1 VQAEIQLRLKKTP
14 LHEGGFRCKVIHTEK
29 IGPFTIQEAQMPK
42 LKHVMI
48 ALLLAVLMSSCSA
61 ANIFVKTVQGSGEVV
76 VEKRE
81 VESFSKIKAHGDL
94 ELFVTQVEPGVEVHA
109 ESNLMKY
116 IHTYVEDQTLIV
128 EIADTDGASINLQPL
143 EPIQVYVMLTKITD
157 VQLSGS
163 VDLKTGQLIAEDMQ
177 MNLSLSGESTAKI
190 NAVRADILN
199 INLSG
204 ASELEIVDGQVVE
217 QFIEASGDSQYLA
230 EWLKSDSTTMML
242 SKGSEATIW
251 AEEDFEVELSGG
263 STAYYYGSTNNLSEI
278 KSTGGSDY
286 ISKGE
291 R

>member
-1 VQAEIQLRLKKTP
+1 
-14 LHEGGFRCKVIHTEK
+14 
-29 IGPFTIQEAQMPK
+29 MPK
-42 LKHVMI
+42 IKHVMI
-48 ALLLAVLMSSCSA
+48 AILLAMLLSGCAV

-81 VESFSKIKAHGDL
+81 VEAFSKIKAHGDL

-157 VQLSGS
+157 LQLSGS
-163 VDLKTGQLIAEDMQ
+163 VDLVTGQLIAEDMD
-177 MNLSLSGESTAKI
+177 MNFSLSGGSTAKI
-190 NAVRADILN
+190 NAVRTGTLDL
-199 INLSG
+199 NLSG
-204 ASELEIVDGQVVE
+204 ASELEIVDGQISE
-217 QFIEASGDSQYLA
+217 QFIEASGDSRYLA
-230 EWLKSDSTTMML
+230 EWVKSESTTMML
-242 SKGSEATIW
+242 SGGSEATIW
-251 AEEDFEVELSGG
+251 AEEDFEVDLSGG
-263 STAYYYGSTNNLSEI
+263 SIAYYYGSPNNLNEI
-278 KSTGGSDY
+278 KNTGGSDY

>member
-1 VQAEIQLRLKKTP
+1 
-14 LHEGGFRCKVIHTEK
+14 
-29 IGPFTIQEAQMPK
+29 MPK
-42 LKHVMI
+42 LKHILI
-48 ALLLAVLMSSCSA
+48 ATFLAMLLSGCAV

-128 EIADTDGASINLQPL
+128 EIADTDGASINLMPL

-157 VQLSGS
+157 VQLSGG
-163 VDLKTGQLIAEDMQ
+163 VDLKTGQLIAEDLD
-177 MNLSLSGESTAKI
+177 MNLTLSGESTAKV
-190 NAVRADILN
+190 NAVRAGTLN

-204 ASELEIVDGQVVE
+204 DSGLEIVDGQVSE
-217 QFIEASGDSQYLA
+217 QLIEASGDSQYQA
-230 EWLKSDSTTMML
+230 EWLKSESAAMML
-242 SKGSEATIW
+242 SGGSEATIW
-251 AEEDFEVELSGG
+251 AEEDFEVDLSGG
-263 STAYYYGSTNNLSEI
+263 SIAYYYGSPNNLKEI

>member
-1 VQAEIQLRLKKTP
+1 MA
-14 LHEGGFRCKVIHTEK
+14 K
-29 IGPFTIQEAQMPK
+29 I
-42 LKHVMI
+42 KHVMI
-48 ALLLAVLMSSCSA
+48 ALLLAMLLSGCAV

-143 EPIQVYVMLTKITD
+143 EPIEVYVMLTKITD
-157 VQLSGS
+157 LQLSGS
-163 VDLKTGQLIAEDMQ
+163 VDLKTGQLIAEDMD
-177 MNLSLSGESTAKI
+177 MNFSLSGGSTAKI
-190 NAVRADILN
+190 NAVRTGTLDL
-199 INLSG
+199 NLSG
-204 ASELEIVDGQVVE
+204 ASELEIVDGQISE
-217 QFIEASGDSQYLA
+217 QFIEASGDSRYLA
-230 EWLKSDSTTMML
+230 EWVKSESTTMML
-242 SKGSEATIW
+242 SGGSEATIW
-251 AEEDFEVELSGG
+251 AEEDFEVDLSGG
-263 STAYYYGSTNNLSEI
+263 SIAYYYGSPNNLNEI
-278 KSTGGSDY
+278 KNTGGSDY

>member
-1 VQAEIQLRLKKTP
+1 
-14 LHEGGFRCKVIHTEK
+14 
-29 IGPFTIQEAQMPK
+29 MPK
-42 LKHVMI
+42 MKHMMT
-48 ALLLAVLMSSCSA
+48 AFLLAILLSGCAV

-81 VESFSKIKAHGDL
+81 VDSFSKIKAHGNL

-157 VQLSGS
+157 LQLSGG
-163 VDLKTGQLIAEDMQ
+163 VDLVTGQLVAEE
-177 MNLSLSGESTAKI
+177 MNMNFSLSGGSTAKI
-190 NAVRADILN
+190 NAVRTGTLDL
-199 INLSG
+199 NLSG
-204 ASELEIVDGQVVE
+204 ASELEIVDGQVSE
-217 QFIEASGDSQYLA
+217 QFIEASGDSRYLA
-230 EWLKSDSTTMML
+230 EWLKSESTSMML
-242 SKGSEATIW
+242 SGGSEATIW
-251 AEEDFEVELSGG
+251 AEEDFEVDLSGG
-263 STAYYYGSTNNLSEI
+263 SLAYYYGSPNNLNEV

>member
-1 VQAEIQLRLKKTP
+1 
-14 LHEGGFRCKVIHTEK
+14 
-29 IGPFTIQEAQMPK
+29 MPRI
-42 LKHVMI
+42 KHVMI
-48 ALLLAVLMSSCSA
+48 AIFLVIFLSSCSVA
-61 ANIFVKTVQGSGEVV
+61 DIFLKTVHGSGEVV

-81 VESFSKIKAHGDL
+81 VESFSKIEAHGDL
-94 ELFVTQVEPGVEVHA
+94 ELFVTQVEPGIEIHA

-157 VQLSGS
+157 LQLSGS
-163 VDLKTGQLIAEDMQ
+163 VDLKAGQLIAEEMN
-177 MNLSLSGESTAKI
+177 MNLTLSGESTAII
-190 NAVRADILN
+190 NAVRTGTLD

-204 ASELEIVDGQVVE
+204 ASELEIVDGQVSE
-217 QFIEASGDSQYLA
+217 QIVEASGESQYQA
-230 EWLKSDSTTMML
+230 EWLKSETTNML
-242 SKGSEATIW
+242 LSGGSEATIW
-251 AEEDFEVELSGG
+251 AEENFEVDLSGG
-263 STAYYYGSTNNLSEI
+263 STAYYYGSPNKLSEI

>member
-1 VQAEIQLRLKKTP
+1 
-14 LHEGGFRCKVIHTEK
+14 
-29 IGPFTIQEAQMPK
+29 MPK
-42 LKHVMI
+42 FKHILI
-48 ALLLAVLMSSCSA
+48 AILLAMLLSGCAV

-109 ESNLMKY
+109 ETNLMKY

-157 VQLSGS
+157 LQLSGG
-163 VDLKTGQLIAEDMQ
+163 VDLNTGQLIAEDMD
-177 MNLSLSGESTAKI
+177 MNFVLSGGSTAKI
-190 NAVRADILN
+190 NAVRTGTLD

-204 ASELEIVDGQVVE
+204 ASELEIVDGQITE
-217 QFIEASGDSQYLA
+217 QFLEASGDSRYIA
-230 EWLKSDSTTMML
+230 EWLKSESTTMVL
-242 SKGSEATIW
+242 SGGSEATIW
-251 AEEDFEVELSGG
+251 AEEDFEVDLSGG
-263 STAYYYGSTNNLSEI
+263 SFAYYYGSPNNLNEI